1 MKAVPRKMGKK
12 DSKLKGLSILTKIS
26 KHVMSNYMGK
36 LDCNNL
42 SFGLFTIFM
51 GKQVGSRFG

>member
-1 MKAVPRKMGKK
+1 MKAVPGEMGKK
-12 DSKLKGLSILTKIS
+12 DRKLKELSILTKIA

-42 SFGLFTIFM
+42 SFGFTIFM
-51 GKQVGSRFG
+51 GKRVGSRFG

>member
-1 MKAVPRKMGKK
+1 MKAVPGEMGKK
-12 DSKLKGLSILTKIS
+12 DRKLKELSILTKIA
-26 KHVMSNYMGK
+26 KHFMSNYMGK

-51 GKQVGSRFG
+51 GKRVGSRFG